1 MKGSISA
8 KDIVDGKVNFG
19 ELQQEYILVVLRM
32 GMTGTH
38 YDELGEA
45 LEIMAQ
51 NGWRVVTSIMM
62 SILME
67 RSRFDVT

>member
-8 KDIVDGKVNFG
+8 KDIVKGKVNLA
-19 ELQQEYILVVLRM
+19 ELQQKYIMVVLQAGMSGANYDDM
-32 GMTGTH
+32 GK
-38 YDELGEA
+38 A

-51 NGWRVVTSIMM
+51 HGWSVVTSIMM

-67 RSRFDVT
+67 RS